1 MARQGICSGAFL
13 FRGTGLDLNKLDI
26 TVIGGGIG
34 GLTCALALRQRGAN
48 VTVLEQAQAITE
60 VGAGI
65 QVSPNG
71 LRVIE
76 ALGLGDALAR
86 CCVQGEAVSLRNGST
101 GVEVARLDLKRL
113 PQDQRYYFVHRADLV
128 DLLSAAAR
136 EQGVAVRLLQRV
148 DTVTPGPKPRIVLAT
163 GDFRDTDLAI
173 GADGIHSAV
182 RPVLNAAQKPFF
194 TGQVAWRC
202 IVPNIT
208 GHPPHARVHMGPKRH
223 MVTYPL
229 RDGSL
234 LNVVAVEERSQ
245 WAAESWSQ
253 KDDADNLRKA
263 FAGFDAEVHQILSQ
277 AEAPGVWGLF
287 RHPVAA
293 RWYGQGVTLLGD
305 AAHPTL
311 PFLAQGANM
320 AMEDAWALADALSQ
334 ASDMDSG
341 LAAYQQRRMARVTR
355 VIDAA
360 SKNARN
366 YHLSPGPFR
375 FAAHTALSLLSRVSP
390 GQMLGRF
397 DWLYGYDVTRVQMA

>member
-1 MARQGICSGAFL
+1 MDLGA
-13 FRGTGLDLNKLDI
+13 LDI

-34 GLTCALALRQRGAN
+34 GLTCALALRRHGAK
-48 VTVLEQAQAITE
+48 VTVLEQAEAITE

-76 ALGLGDALAR
+76 ALGLADGLAAR
-86 CCVQGEAVSLRNGST
+86 SVQARAVSLRNGGT
-101 GVEVARLDLKRL
+101 GAEVARLDLTRL
-113 PQDQRYYFVHRADLV
+113 PADQRYFFVHRADLV

-136 EQGVAVRLLQRV
+136 DLDVTVRLLQRV
-148 DTVTPGPKPRIVLAT
+148 DTVVPGTRPSIVLAT
-163 GDFRDTDLAI
+163 GDTRETDLAI

-182 RPVLNAAQKPFF
+182 RPLLNAAQKPFF

-202 IVPNIT
+202 IVPNST
-208 GHPPHARVHMGPKRH
+208 GHPAHARVHMGPGRH

-229 RDGSL
+229 RDGAF
-234 LNVVAVEERSQ
+234 LNVVAVEERAE

-253 KDDADNLRKA
+253 TDDADNLRRA
-263 FAGFDAEVHQILSQ
+263 FAGFDAEVHRILSQ
-277 AEAPGVWGLF
+277 ADAPGVWGLF

-293 RWYGQGVTLLGD
+293 RWYGKGLALLGD

-320 AMEDAWALADALSQ
+320 AMEDAWVLADAL
-334 ASDMDSG
+334 ARADDMDSG
-341 LAAYQQRRMARVTR
+341 LAAYQARRKARVTR

-366 YHLSPGPFR
+366 YHLAPGPFR
-375 FAAHTALSLLSRVSP
+375 FAAHTALGLLSRVSP
-390 GQMLGRF
+390 GQMLARF
-397 DWLYGYDVTRVQMA
+397 DWLYGHDVTQSEG

>member
-1 MARQGICSGAFL
+1 
-13 FRGTGLDLNKLDI
+13 LDLSTLDI

-34 GLTCALALRQRGAN
+34 GLTCALALRQRGAS
-48 VTVLEQAQAITE
+48 VTVLEQAQQITE

-76 ALGLGDALAR
+76 ALGLGDDLASR
-86 CCVQGEAVSLRNGST
+86 CVQGQAVSLRNGST
-101 GVEVARLDLKRL
+101 GAEVARLDLSRL
-113 PQDQRYYFVHRADLV
+113 PPDQRYFFVHRADLV
-128 DLLSAAAR
+128 DLLSATARAA
-136 EQGVAVRLLQRV
+136 GVQVRLLQRV
-148 DTVTPGPKPRIVLAT
+148 DTLVPGNRPRIVLAT
-163 GDFRDTDLAI
+163 GDCRETDLAI

-182 RPVLNAAQKPFF
+182 RPVLNAAQRPFF

-208 GHPPHARVHMGPKRH
+208 GHPPHARVHMGPGRH

-229 RDGSL
+229 RDGTL
-234 LNVVAVEERSQ
+234 LNVVAVEERAQ

-277 AEAPGVWGLF
+277 ANAPGVWGLF

-293 RWYGQGVTLLGD
+293 RWHGPSVALLGD

-320 AMEDAWALADALSQ
+320 AMEDAWVLADALAQ
-334 ASDMDSG
+334 APDKEVG
-341 LAAYQQRRMARVTR
+341 LAAYQQRRKARVTR

-375 FAAHTALSLLSRVSP
+375 FAAHTALGVLSRVAP
-390 GQMLGRF
+390 DKMLGRF
-397 DWLYGYDVTRVQMA
+397 DWLYGYDVTKAA